1 MEELVSLKFIK
12 EEKTLGRD
20 NLAVEGIFM
29 DRIILANKSMGEI
42 SLISLRTHEI
52 VKIQGYFAGA
62 YNCSLWVQNSHMDLI
77 EYKWSDGK
85 IIKNQ
90 RVEINDHSRVI
101 SDRIFVMKE
110 NRLRVYDISMQEILS
125 VKAVDYFLSNTH
137 ILIRKDHEV
146 VLYKMEDLTE
156 IRRVPVRNEECFLVD
171 GIIMIIHQG
180 HVRIIQE
187 TEIHINISIDI
198 DEDQEIDV
206 YPEGTT
212 EKSHYRIAYGRNIGP
227 LDYLIVISHMQSVD
241 VEYIAIQQE
250 TIKKWQLEEEAD
262 GISVPLMQHVVG
274 MHVLESSVL
283 QDYNMEDR
291 EIVQGPSIALETNS
305 TVYVY
310 DIMAEVSD
318 PKKYAHTRRGPER
331 KLKLQEI
338 EISYKPEEKSP
349 VPLALAQETHDDS
362 AVKCEG
368 SDEGEGS
375 EGKGEIFSEDT
386 KTLSEEAKAKTASEE
401 ALKVEETKPVVIAVE
416 ETNPTRILEEDNNP
430 VVQETKP
437 TRPVVEE
444 TSPVDALKV
453 QETNTVLGMTNLLK
467 KEETKPV
474 VQETNSIN
482 PVKQE
487 TKPVVNMTNLLRPA
501 VEDNNPVVQETNPVV
516 NMTNNSKTE
525 YTPNMSSIHSIPKEI
540 SPLSLSSLS
549 SIVPGDESFLEYSI
563 RKTKDAEPETT
574 AHMPVAVDIPD
585 RNSPMDEIHNMIMGL
600 DLSVRNPIASVKEH
614 TQEIREV
621 VARCKSILE
630 TVEVTKTP
638 GNMHV
643 KGLLSGIE
651 EALILL
657 KDQEIRLKEEILE
670 RQNSTEKA
678 QALTF
683 LIDGRLSRIKKL
695 LSLPSIDFS
704 KEIDYINT
712 RISRLFNISTYTTG
726 KSKDQISPNTV
737 TTYNRPLKLAVD
749 QIHTIEESTV
759 LPASR
764 ETTLSLLTECFD
776 KLHTAPACVQ
786 SAAEVPLLD
795 RIFSTEAEQAFLKTL
810 QERAK
815 KAADAKKAEVN
826 KVGGS
831 QSSQSNL
838 VRQSSQISQ
847 SSQTRGLFS
856 SQNTLGGQIS
866 QSNTTSSNSL
876 FGRQNTQGG
885 QSGQIS
891 QPTSLFSGQSSQISQ
906 SGQSSQSNSNSLFS
920 GQSGQSTTS
929 QTGQTGGIFGSQN
942 SQPSIA
948 QAQISQ
954 NTQYTS
960 NILFSGQNTQPSTA
974 QPTSLFGNQNT
985 QNTQPTTTSQST
997 SQPTTS
1003 LFGNSQN
1010 NLGGQSGQPTT
1021 SLFGNSQNGQNSQN
1035 PLGVQ
1040 PSLSGGS
1047 GIPLQTLSEMG
1058 GSSIFGGSGTP
1069 TGSIFNNS
1077 SLGNSQPG
1085 NSSFSLLQRQGPGG
1099 SQFAQG
1105 NANLGLGSSSKTTS
1119 SLFRNPNNQQ

>member
-1 MEELVSLKFIK
+1 MEELASLKFIK

-20 NLAVEGIFM
+20 NLVVEGVFM

-62 YNCSLWVQNSHMDLI
+62 YNCSLWLQNSHMDLI
-77 EYKWSDGK
+77 EYKYSDGK

-90 RVEINDHSRVI
+90 RVEINDHCRVI

-156 IRRVPVRNEECFLVD
+156 IRRVPVGNEECFLVD
-171 GIIMIIHQG
+171 GIIVIIHQG
-180 HVRIIQE
+180 YVRIIQE

-206 YPEGTT
+206 YPEGMT

-227 LDYLIVISHMQSVD
+227 LDYLVVIGHMQSVD
-241 VEYIAIQQE
+241 VEYIAIDKK
-250 TIKKWQLEEEAD
+250 TVKKWQLEEESD
-262 GISVPLMQHVVG
+262 GISVPLMQHLVG

-318 PKKYAHTRRGPER
+318 PKAYAHTRRGPER
-331 KLKLQEI
+331 ELKLQEI

-349 VPLALAQETHDDS
+349 IPLALAQETQDDS
-362 AVKCEG
+362 TVKCEE
-368 SDEGEGS
+368 S
-375 EGKGEIFSEDT
+375 EIFSEEAKT
-386 KTLSEEAKAKTASEE
+386 KTVSEE
-401 ALKVEETKPVVIAVE
+401 ALKEEETKPTKILVEETNSLRLAVEDTKPTRVLVEETKPVV
-416 ETNPTRILEEDNNP
+416 EDNNP
-430 VVQETKP
+430 TRSVVEETKP
-437 TRPVVEE
+437 TRPVVQE
-444 TSPVDALKV
+444 TNPVKQDNHPVDSLKV
-453 QETNTVLGMTNLLK
+453 QETNPLRPVKQETKPVDSLKAQETNTVLGMTNLLK
-467 KEETKPV
+467 KEDTKPV
-474 VQETNSIN
+474 VQETNPILKREDNS
-482 PVKQE
+482 
-487 TKPVVNMTNLLRPA
+487 PVVNMTNSTDP
-501 VEDNNPVVQETNPVV
+501 VKKEDNNHI
-516 NMTNNSKTE
+516 KTE
-525 YTPNMSSIHSIPKEI
+525 YTPNTSNMSSVPKEI

-549 SIVPGDESFLEYSI
+549 SILPGDESFLEYSI
-563 RKTKDAEPETT
+563 RKTKDTEPETT

-585 RNSPMDEIHNMIMGL
+585 RSSPMDEIHNMLMGL

-621 VARCKSILE
+621 VARCKSILKTIE
-630 TVEVTKTP
+630 LTDTP
-638 GNMHV
+638 GRDMHV

-737 TTYNRPLKLAVD
+737 TTYNRPLRLAVD

-764 ETTLSLLTECFD
+764 ESTLTLLTECFD

-795 RIFSTEAEQAFLKTL
+795 RIFSTQAEQAFLKTL
-810 QERAK
+810 QEKAK
-815 KAADAKKAEVN
+815 K
-826 KVGGS
+826 S
-831 QSSQSNL
+831 QD
-838 VRQSSQISQ
+838 
-847 SSQTRGLFS
+847 G
-856 SQNTLGGQIS
+856 
-866 QSNTTSSNSL
+866 
-876 FGRQNTQGG
+876 
-885 QSGQIS
+885 
-891 QPTSLFSGQSSQISQ
+891 
-906 SGQSSQSNSNSLFS
+906 
-920 GQSGQSTTS
+920 
-929 QTGQTGGIFGSQN
+929 
-942 SQPSIA
+942 
-948 QAQISQ
+948 
-954 NTQYTS
+954 
-960 NILFSGQNTQPSTA
+960 
-974 QPTSLFGNQNT
+974 
-985 QNTQPTTTSQST
+985 
-997 SQPTTS
+997 
-1003 LFGNSQN
+1003 
-1010 NLGGQSGQPTT
+1010 
-1021 SLFGNSQNGQNSQN
+1021 
-1035 PLGVQ
+1035 
-1040 PSLSGGS
+1040 
-1047 GIPLQTLSEMG
+1047 
-1058 GSSIFGGSGTP
+1058 
-1069 TGSIFNNS
+1069 
-1077 SLGNSQPG
+1077 
-1085 NSSFSLLQRQGPGG
+1085 
-1099 SQFAQG
+1099 
-1105 NANLGLGSSSKTTS
+1105 K
-1119 SLFRNPNNQQ
+1119 

>member
-1 MEELVSLKFIK
+1 MEELASLKFIK

-20 NLAVEGIFM
+20 NLVVEGVFM

-62 YNCSLWVQNSHMDLI
+62 YNCSLWLQNSHMDLI
-77 EYKWSDGK
+77 EYKYSDGK

-90 RVEINDHSRVI
+90 RVEINDHCRVI

-156 IRRVPVRNEECFLVD
+156 IRRVPVGNEECFLVD

-180 HVRIIQE
+180 YVRIIQE
-187 TEIHINISIDI
+187 TEIRINISIDI

-206 YPEGTT
+206 YPEGMK

-227 LDYLIVISHMQSVD
+227 LDYLVVIGHMQSVD
-241 VEYIAIQQE
+241 VEYIAIDKK
-250 TIKKWQLEEEAD
+250 TIKKWQLEEESD
-262 GISVPLMQHVVG
+262 GISVPLMQHLVG

-318 PKKYAHTRRGPER
+318 PKAYAHTRRGPER
-331 KLKLQEI
+331 ELKLQEI

-349 VPLALAQETHDDS
+349 IPLALAQETQDDS
-362 AVKCEG
+362 TVEC
-368 SDEGEGS
+368 EGS
-375 EGKGEIFSEDT
+375 EGSEI
-386 KTLSEEAKAKTASEE
+386 LSEEAKTKTASEE
-401 ALKVEETKPVVIAVE
+401 SLKEE
-416 ETNPTRILEEDNNP
+416 
-430 VVQETKP
+430 ETKP

-444 TSPVDALKV
+444 TKSTNSVKQETNPLRPAVEETNPTRPVVLDTNPLRSVKQETKPVDSLKA

-467 KEETKPV
+467 KEDTKPV
-474 VQETNSIN
+474 VQETKPILKREDNS
-482 PVKQE
+482 
-487 TKPVVNMTNLLRPA
+487 PVVNMTNSTDP
-501 VEDNNPVVQETNPVV
+501 VKKEDNNHN
-516 NMTNNSKTE
+516 KTE
-525 YTPNMSSIHSIPKEI
+525 YMSNTPNIPSVPKEI

-549 SIVPGDESFLEYSI
+549 SILPGDESFLEYSI

-585 RNSPMDEIHNMIMGL
+585 RNSPMDEIHNMLMGL

-621 VARCKSILE
+621 VARCKSILKTIE
-630 TVEVTKTP
+630 LTDTP
-638 GNMHV
+638 GRSMHV

-737 TTYNRPLKLAVD
+737 TTYNRPLRLAVD

-764 ETTLSLLTECFD
+764 ESTLTLLTECFD

-795 RIFSTEAEQAFLKTL
+795 RIFSTQAEQAFLKTL
-810 QERAK
+810 QEKAK
-815 KAADAKKAEVN
+815 K
-826 KVGGS
+826 S
-831 QSSQSNL
+831 QD
-838 VRQSSQISQ
+838 
-847 SSQTRGLFS
+847 G
-856 SQNTLGGQIS
+856 
-866 QSNTTSSNSL
+866 
-876 FGRQNTQGG
+876 
-885 QSGQIS
+885 
-891 QPTSLFSGQSSQISQ
+891 
-906 SGQSSQSNSNSLFS
+906 
-920 GQSGQSTTS
+920 
-929 QTGQTGGIFGSQN
+929 
-942 SQPSIA
+942 
-948 QAQISQ
+948 
-954 NTQYTS
+954 
-960 NILFSGQNTQPSTA
+960 
-974 QPTSLFGNQNT
+974 
-985 QNTQPTTTSQST
+985 
-997 SQPTTS
+997 
-1003 LFGNSQN
+1003 
-1010 NLGGQSGQPTT
+1010 
-1021 SLFGNSQNGQNSQN
+1021 
-1035 PLGVQ
+1035 
-1040 PSLSGGS
+1040 
-1047 GIPLQTLSEMG
+1047 
-1058 GSSIFGGSGTP
+1058 
-1069 TGSIFNNS
+1069 
-1077 SLGNSQPG
+1077 
-1085 NSSFSLLQRQGPGG
+1085 
-1099 SQFAQG
+1099 
-1105 NANLGLGSSSKTTS
+1105 K
-1119 SLFRNPNNQQ
+1119 